1 MSSLT
6 TRVKE
11 PDEDDWAKLKHRL
24 MYLKGTLYMK
34 RHMKSYVFNIIR
46 WWVDD
51 SYGVHWEFK
60 GHTGAMMS
68 MGRGALV
75 NISRK
80 NKMNTGSSTES
91 ELVGIAEVFGMMVWC
106 KCLM

>member
-1 MSSLT
+1 
-6 TRVKE
+6 
-11 PDEDDWAKLKHRL
+11 
-24 MYLKGTLYMK
+24 MYLKGTLYLK
-34 RHMKSYVFNIIR
+34 IHMTADVLNVIR
-46 WWVDD
+46 WWVDA
-51 SYGVHWEFK
+51 SYGVHWDCK
-60 GHTGAMMS
+60 GHTRAMMS

-80 NKMNTGSSTES
+80 HKMNIGSSTES